1 MSTPRLSAAAFKRA
15 RKGSLAAHQ
24 ELQAAALKLLALH
37 RVPAIPLHTGPR
49 VAPRAGGGFELRKNK
64 EQRGAGD
71 VLACLPP
78 FGQLA
83 FLEFKTGGASRSPE
97 QIRVHEEFARAG
109 AVCLVVRDVAEL
121 ALFLSTRVAAPA
133 PFTKTRETTCE

>member
-1 MSTPRLSAAAFKRA
+1 MSTPRVSAAAFKRT

-24 ELQAAALKLLALH
+24 ELQAAALDLLALH
-37 RVPAIPLHTGPR
+37 RIPAMPLHTGPR
-49 VAPRAGGGFELRKNK
+49 VAPRAGGGFELRANNA
-64 EQRGAGD
+64 QRGAGD

-97 QIRVHEEFARAG
+97 QIRVHEEFTRAG
-109 AVCLVVRDVAEL
+109 AVCLVVRDIADL

-133 PFTKTRETTCE
+133 PFITNHRES

>member
-1 MSTPRLSAAAFKRA
+1 MSTPRLSAAAFKRT

-24 ELQAAALKLLALH
+24 ELQAAALDLLALH
-37 RVPAIPLHTGPR
+37 RIPAMPLHTGPR
-49 VAPRAGGGFELRKNK
+49 VAPRAGGGFELRANK
-64 EQRGAGD
+64 AQRGAGD

-97 QIRVHEEFARAG
+97 QVRVHEEFARAG
-109 AVCLVVRDVAEL
+109 AVCFVVRDIADL

>member
-1 MSTPRLSAAAFKRA
+1 MSTARISAAEFKRT

-24 ELQAAALKLLALH
+24 QLQESALELLAH
-37 RVPAIPLHTGPR
+37 YRIPAMPLHTGPR
-49 VAPRAGGGFELRKNK
+49 VAPREGGGFELRANK
-64 EQRGAGD
+64 AQRGAGD

-109 AVCLVVRDVAEL
+109 AVCLVVRDIKDL

-133 PFTKTRETTCE
+133 PFIRGKEIE